1 VALFVYLGLFTWN
14 IRTGYV
20 DNLASHTGLE
30 LTRWVLTPGR
40 WVWTR
45 VSSFWERYVYFMG
58 LRQENETLRDELAR
72 ANDELVGA
80 REQASLAKRL
90 TELLLMSPP
99 PEWSREAARVIAH
112 RLGPNAALE
121 TFVIDKG
128 SRHGVEMNTPVV
140 APEGVV
146 GRVLRYSMSAATVI
160 MITDPNSKIPVVSQK
175 SRTQGILVGR
185 GPNQALTLQ
194 YVSLSAPIEP
204 GETLVTTGLEGI
216 FPKGL
221 PVAQVSGV
229 SREGASLFL
238 NVAAQPLF
246 DSRRMEEVAL
256 LRKLPPPKAEE
267 APEDLPDTS
276 TKRPKGAAE
285 RKGEVKKRSKN
296 EPPEARP
303 QESTPKKRRGEGQ

>member
-1 VALFVYLGLFTWN
+1 MVLFVYLGLFTWN

-20 DNLASHTGLE
+20 DTLASHTGLE
-30 LTRWVLTPGR
+30 LTRWVLTPGK

-45 VSSFWERYVYFMG
+45 LSSFWDRYVYFVG
-58 LRQENETLRDELAR
+58 LRQENETLRGDLAK

-90 TELLLMSPP
+90 TELLLISPP
-99 PEWSREAARVIAH
+99 PQWSREGARVIAH

-175 SRTQGILVGR
+175 TRTQGILLGR
-185 GPNQALTLQ
+185 GPNQPLQLQ
-194 YVSLSAPIEP
+194 YVSLSSPVEA

-221 PVAQVSGV
+221 PVANISSV

-238 NVAAQPLF
+238 NVQAQPLF
-246 DSRRMEEVAL
+246 EQKRLEEVVL
-256 LRKLPPPKAEE
+256 LKKLPPPKAEE
-267 APEDLPDTS
+267 GEEALPDTS

-285 RKGEVKKRSKN
+285 RKGEVKKRGRN

-303 QESTPKKRRGEGQ
+303 QESTPKKRRGEAQ

>member
-1 VALFVYLGLFTWN
+1 M
-14 IRTGYV
+14 
-20 DNLASHTGLE
+20 
-30 LTRWVLTPGR
+30 VLTPLIIPKAMGKNSVPDMALAMPR
-40 WVWTR
+40 L
-45 VSSFWERYVYFMG
+45 SSFWDRYVYFVG
-58 LRQENETLRDELAR
+58 VRQENETLRDDLAK
-72 ANDELVGA
+72 ANDELVGS

-90 TELLLMSPP
+90 TELLLISPP
-99 PEWSREAARVIAH
+99 PQWSREGARVIAH

-175 SRTQGILVGR
+175 TRTQGILLGR
-185 GPNQALTLQ
+185 GPNQPLQLQ
-194 YVSLSAPIEP
+194 YVALSSPVEA

-221 PVAQVSGV
+221 PVATVSSV

-238 NVAAQPLF
+238 NVQGQPLF
-246 DSRRMEEVAL
+246 EQKRLEEVAL
-256 LRKLPPPKAEE
+256 LKKLPPPKLEE
-267 APEDLPDTS
+267 SEEVLPDTS

-285 RKGEVKKRSKN
+285 RKGEVKKRGHN
-296 EPPEARP
+296 EPVEARP
-303 QESTPKKRRGEGQ
+303 QESTPKKRRGEAQ